1 MSTHLRNSAFVAV
14 IMHVS
19 LAAMPLRAQLAETLP
34 ISMTDEYFDAGRGS
48 ALLANPPRVDMT
60 NTAVFDRGKRNIEFG
75 LNWGSSGGSVD
86 ATSLFGLTII
96 DDYPRS
102 MAAGLQHYGQTPV
115 RIIAALNDEYDASPA
130 FDKYGD
136 LIAFF
141 SNGIATQIDPEVVY
155 DDDLHEPQPNATA
168 SPGAYH
174 CFKHVDMSITAEH
187 RVADHL
193 KLKTDA
199 SAPSTLTAVLWGNT
213 NSQVLYGA
221 RTNDASW
228 GSWRSM
234 LDQNGNRLYVTI
246 RVRRSKAI
254 NTTLHDDHVVLRL
267 QLSEGHSEADP
278 IGTGGTSI
286 LFATVPSPGTTSSV
300 LSYPNDEDAVWTVV
314 RGKYWA
320 NMTVRNEGG
329 ESSDG
334 VLPEAKRLGTV
345 IGDDPPARQVFDIT
359 AGMLRA
365 LPGADDVSDWVEFSA
380 SVDFKGYRGTGEPA

>member
-1 MSTHLRNSAFVAV
+1 MSTHLRISAFVAV

-19 LAAMPLRAQLAETLP
+19 LAAIPLRAQLAETLP

-102 MAAGLQHYGQTPV
+102 MMAGLQHYGQTPV
-115 RIIAALNDEYDASPA
+115 RIIAALNNAYDASPA

-155 DDDLHEPQPNATA
+155 DNNLKEPQPNATA

-174 CFKHVDMSITAEH
+174 CFKHVDLSITTEH

-193 KLKTDA
+193 KLQTDA
-199 SAPSTLTAVLWGNT
+199 SAPNTLTAVLWGNT

-234 LDQNGNRLYVTI
+234 
-246 RVRRSKAI
+246 
-254 NTTLHDDHVVLRL
+254 
-267 QLSEGHSEADP
+267 
-278 IGTGGTSI
+278 
-286 LFATVPSPGTTSSV
+286 PSRCSTP
-300 LSYPNDEDAVWTVV
+300 P
-314 RGKYWA
+314 RG
-320 NMTVRNEGG
+320 R
-329 ESSDG
+329 
-334 VLPEAKRLGTV
+334 
-345 IGDDPPARQVFDIT
+345 
-359 AGMLRA
+359 
-365 LPGADDVSDWVEFSA
+365 
-380 SVDFKGYRGTGEPA
+380 